1 MFIGSGVA
9 LSTVTEAPIDTEA
22 VTKDTTTLAHNDIF
36 EVSDWASEA
45 MHYCIAAGIISGDE
59 NGNLLP
65 HNTATRAE
73 TATVITRL
81 Q

>member
-1 MFIGSGVA
+1 M
-9 LSTVTEAPIDTEA
+9 
-22 VTKDTTTLAHNDIF
+22 KDTNTLSYNDVF
-36 EVSDWASEA
+36 EVSDWAKEG

-59 NGNLLP
+59 NGNLLL